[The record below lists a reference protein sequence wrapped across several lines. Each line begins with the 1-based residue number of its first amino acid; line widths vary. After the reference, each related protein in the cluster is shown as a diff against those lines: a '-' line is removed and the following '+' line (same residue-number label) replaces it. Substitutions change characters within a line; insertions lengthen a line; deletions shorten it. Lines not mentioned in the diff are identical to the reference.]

1 MTDRSLGFRVSL
13 FGVRLA
19 VVGDSAAMV
28 EALDRCVLPWL
39 PRAAMDGETAD
50 RLVEVRRAG
59 DGSGLEVLIDGA
71 VADAASSPLAA
82 ISSVQRALDEAVLRH
97 QADVVVVHGGVI
109 GHRGHAVLL
118 PAPSGAGKSTLVAEL
133 VRGGALY
140 LSDEY
145 ALIDSAGRVHPYPR
159 ALVLRDGSA
168 EGRPVLAADL
178 GGTVAREPLPVGLI
192 VGLRYAGEAPLDAGE
207 APLDVQ
213 AVSQGE
219 GVLLLLRNTPQVLAD
234 QPWILKPVERAVGT
248 AACYTG
254 RRGEAREAAREL
266 LRLRAAGA

>member
-13 FGVRLA
+13 FGARLA
-19 VVGDSAAMV
+19 VVGDSPAMV
-28 EALDRCVLPWL
+28 EALDRYVLPWL
-39 PRAAMDGETAD
+39 PRATIDGETAD

-59 DGSGLEVLIDGA
+59 DGIGVEVLIDGA
-71 VADAASSPLAA
+71 VAEAASSPLAA
-82 ISSVQRALDEAVLRH
+82 IPSVQRALDEAVLRH

-109 GHRGHAVLL
+109 GHRGHAILL

-133 VRGGALY
+133 VRRGALY

-178 GGTVAREPLPVGLI
+178 GGTVARQPLPVGLI
-192 VGLRYAGEAPLDAGE
+192 VGLRYAGEAPLDLK
-207 APLDVQ
+207 P
-213 AVSQGE
+213 VSQGE